1 MWKRAVHVPR
11 SALQGACRANGGSV
25 RNKHQMKSYIEQY
38 QRSLQSPQDFWGE
51 AAEDIEWFKSYDKV
65 LDSSSTPMAKWF
77 TGGQMNT
84 CYNVLDVHVNN
95 GRGDTV
101 AIRHDSP
108 LTSTKKSITYRELL
122 GKVSAFAD
130 GLQKMG
136 LQKGDRVI
144 IYMPAILESMIA
156 MLACA
161 RLGAVH
167 SVVFGGFAA
176 QELAARIDDAKPKLV
191 IAASCGMEPKG
202 VIDYEPLLNGALERA
217 QWKPERSV
225 VFQREMSKFSY
236 KKGVHVDWNDVMASG
251 SHVDA
256 VPVLATDPLYI
267 LYTSGT
273 TGKVWISRPAHHY
286 LNYLD
291 AVHLRFIWSMLQPK
305 GIVRDNGGHA
315 VALKWSMSNVMNTH
329 QGETYWAASDI
340 GWVVGHSYIVYGP
353 LLQGCTSILY
363 EGKPVGTPDA
373 GAYWRILSEYG
384 VKTMFT
390 APTALRA
397 VRKEDP
403 DAAFLKDKKED
414 VHKTFKA
421 MFVAG
426 ERGDPKTLKFFA
438 DQLEVPIVDNWWQT
452 ETGWPMSSQ
461 VLGMHQ
467 DHVSGTF
474 PGIKFGSVSRPVP
487 GYDIRLMSSEDG
499 EDDEHHNH
507 HYDAELGTDQELVA
521 KLPLPPGALTTLY
534 NNDAEFYAKYLKK
547 FPGYYHT
554 GDTGHIDED
563 GYVYVMS
570 RTDDVI
576 NVAGHRL
583 CTGAIEEAIQSIPEV
598 VECAVVVDQAIANV
612 RHEIGSFVCLKSVA
626 VVPALPKTRSG
637 KVMRA
642 TIQAIAD
649 SKAYRVPATIE
660 NEAVLVDVRAALQ
673 RVGYASKESVTK

>member
-1 MWKRAVHVPR
+1 
-11 SALQGACRANGGSV
+11 
-25 RNKHQMKSYIEQY
+25 MKSYIEQY
-38 QRSLQSPQDFWGE
+38 QRSLQSPQDFWSE
-51 AAEDIEWFKSYDKV
+51 AAKDIEWFKACDKV
-65 LDSSSTPMAKWF
+65 LDTSTAPMAKWF

-84 CYNVLDVHVNN
+84 CYNALDVHVNN
-95 GRGDTV
+95 GRGDAI
-101 AIRHDSP
+101 AIRYDSP
-108 LTSTKKSITYRELL
+108 LTSTKKSVTYRELL
-122 GKVSAFAD
+122 EKGGTKRFVPAD
-130 GLQKMG
+130 GKLG
-136 LQKGDRVI
+136 LRKGDRVI
-144 IYMPAILESMIA
+144 IYMPAILESTIA

-161 RLGAVH
+161 RLGAIH

-176 QELAARIDDAKPKLV
+176 KELAARIDDAQPKLI
-191 IAASCGMEPKG
+191 IAASCGVEPKG

-225 VFQREMSKFSY
+225 VFQREMSKFTY
-236 KKGVHVDWNDVMASG
+236 KKGVHVDWNYVMASG

-273 TGKVWISRPAHHY
+273 TGK
-286 LNYLD
+286 
-291 AVHLRFIWSMLQPK
+291 PK
-305 GIVRDNGGHA
+305 GVVRDNGGHA
-315 VALKWSMSNVMNTH
+315 VALKWSMSNIMNTH

-353 LLQGCTSILY
+353 LLQGCMSILY

-384 VKTMFT
+384 VKTMLT

-397 VRKEDP
+397 IRKEDP
-403 DAAFLKDKKED
+403 DAALLKDKKED

-438 DQLEVPIVDNWWQT
+438 DQLEVPIIDHWWQT

-461 VLGMHQ
+461 VLGMRQ

-487 GYDIRLMSSEDG
+487 GYDIQLMSAEGG
-499 EDDEHHNH
+499 EDDEYCNYHH
-507 HYDAELGTDQELVA
+507 DAELGTDQELVV
-521 KLPLPPGALTTLY
+521 KLPLPPGLKYGALTTLY
-534 NNDAEFYAKYLKK
+534 NNDADFHAKYLKK

-583 CTGAIEEAIQSIPEV
+583 CTGSIEEVIQSIPEV
-598 VECAVVVDQAIANV
+598 VECAVFGATDALKGQIPVALLVLKNGIARTEKEIMNQVITNV

-649 SKAYRVPATIE
+649 SRAYRVPATIE

-673 RVGYASKESVTK
+673 RVGYADQES